1 VSRMGR
7 RRPRVL
13 LVALLGSALTCAALL
28 APTSAGAAVRPVGPL
43 SPPSGALFGALVNP
57 DRSTPSSTLPEV
69 TALEGKIG
77 RQLAIVNH
85 FYTYKEAIGAQDEHQ
100 ELLDGRTP
108 MITWGATDSI
118 RIRNGLEDTW
128 IKAQATRIKNLG
140 GTVFLRYYHEPD
152 GDYRKAMIHT
162 PADYI
167 AAWKHARS
175 LFTQVG
181 ANNVVWVYC
190 TTTYS
195 FRQKPAVPPQN
206 WYPGDAYVDWIGGDG
221 YNFAPVK
228 TGAKWNSFSTI
239 FGTWYAWAATHPKPL
254 MAAEYGVLEDPSQPM
269 RKANWYSDMETTVP
283 TSFPLL
289 QAVIAWSTE
298 NFKDGKALDWN
309 VDSSANSLAAWKAM
323 ANDPYFSAG

>member
-1 VSRMGR
+1 MGR

-13 LVALLGSALTCAALL
+13 LVALLGSALTCVALL

-43 SPPSGALFGALVNP
+43 SPSSGALFGALVNP
-57 DRSTPSSTLPEV
+57 DRSTPSSTPAEV
-69 TALEGKIG
+69 TALESEIG
-77 RQLAIVNH
+77 RKLDIVNH
-85 FYTYKEAIGAQDEHQ
+85 FYTYKLPVGTQGEVQDIAG
-100 ELLDGRTP
+100 GRTP

-128 IKAQATRIKNLG
+128 IKAQATRIKNLNAP
-140 GTVFLRYYHEPD
+140 VFLRYYHEPD

-167 AAWKHARS
+167 AAWKHARD
-175 LFTQVG
+175 LFAQVG
-181 ANNVVWVYC
+181 ATNVVWVYC

-239 FGTWYAWAATHPKPL
+239 FGKWYTWAATHPKPL
-254 MAAEYGVLEDPSQPM
+254 MAAEYGVLEDPSQLM
-269 RKANWYSDMETTVP
+269 RKANWYSDMQTTVP

-298 NFKDGKALDWN
+298 NFKDGKTLNWN